1 MGSAAIHAL
10 KLDEQLGGFP
20 VQYRQVQDHES
31 PLFMACFPNG
41 KCAQLCPNYHTITT

>member
-31 PLFMACFPNG
+31 PLFLACFPNG
-41 KCAQLCPNYHTITT
+41 NCTDSFTMLKK